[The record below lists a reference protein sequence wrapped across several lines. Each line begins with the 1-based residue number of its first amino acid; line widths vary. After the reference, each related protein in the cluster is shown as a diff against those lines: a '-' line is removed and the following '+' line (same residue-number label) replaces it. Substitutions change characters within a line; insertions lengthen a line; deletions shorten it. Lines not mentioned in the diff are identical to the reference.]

1 VNKLIAQAR
10 RRADMTTSPVEE
22 AILRDMADALESLEA
37 DKKSL
42 TKQLESA
49 VHKEAEARAESRA
62 LVRDIHDILKESL
75 RA

>member
-1 VNKLIAQAR
+1 MNKLISQAR

-37 DKKSL
+37 DKASL

-49 VHKEAEARAESRA
+49 VHKEAKVRAVLRELMNDLNEIMEESR
-62 LVRDIHDILKESL
+62 